1 MYVMKKFFTL
11 LFAVG
16 LFTMANAQPGQ
27 RDNRNGN
34 DRDVIKVVVTDN
46 DRYDNDGY
54 GNSAF
59 GKERRMRAEI
69 AQINREY
76 DYKIQRVKN
85 SLFMSRWEK
94 QRQIRFLDNKRDQ
107 EIRMVYAKF
116 KNKNRHNDRDF
127 PNNRHY

>member
-1 MYVMKKFFTL
+1 MVFSLPLTYIINSLLKMYVMKKIFTL

-59 GKERRMRAEI
+59 GKERKT
-69 AQINREY
+69 
-76 DYKIQRVKN
+76 DPL
-85 SLFMSRWEK
+85 SG
-94 QRQIRFLDNKRDQ
+94 
-107 EIRMVYAKF
+107 
-116 KNKNRHNDRDF
+116 
-127 PNNRHY
+127 